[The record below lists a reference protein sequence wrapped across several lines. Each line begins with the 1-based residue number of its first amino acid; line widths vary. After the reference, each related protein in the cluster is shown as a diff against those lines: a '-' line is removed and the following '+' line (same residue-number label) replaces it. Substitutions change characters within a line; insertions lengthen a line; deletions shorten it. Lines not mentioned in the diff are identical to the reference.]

1 MDNWILDSAGE
12 RVQQQAVFKKRKKKE
27 SWQKKKKKSKKIFPD
42 ETISFWETQNFS
54 AFFKCT
60 SINFTRA
67 KHAHRRTHNRLLLFC
82 AALWLSS
89 SSRMDVGKNRGREE
103 GAGLIWWGFYLLGR
117 LRVIFR
123 RLTAVSSRA
132 HIKRGKG
139 GNCTLSNLSEYDDG
153 TWKKSSENNIKE
165 ISFKKK
171 KKPAKRVQ
179 GAKGH
184 KKAVVVMV
192 EGLLDSSLKRPD
204 FQICICLC
212 SAGRFCCRQVLS
224 TGRVGEGG
232 KWCEQ
237 NSTGHRDSCTLG
249 SFPAEIHPRCSPYQF
264 YSTGWASVEYYWVLI
279 HFIVKDMLIFFAGA
293 KCNDSSRGN
302 LE

>member
-27 SWQKKKKKSKKIFPD
+27 SWQKKKKKKKSKKIFPD

-171 KKPAKRVQ
+171 KTRKKSAGCKRRQ
-179 GAKGH
+179 KGSGGNGGGIIRQFSQ
-184 KKAVVVMV
+184 KARLPDLHLFMLSWAI
-192 EGLLDSSLKRPD
+192 LLQTGIVYRESGWGREMMWTEFNWTQRQLHSGKLSSRDSSKMFSLPILQHRMSICGVLLSINTLYSKRHAHL
-204 FQICICLC
+204 FRR
-212 SAGRFCCRQVLS
+212 S
-224 TGRVGEGG
+224 
-232 KWCEQ
+232 
-237 NSTGHRDSCTLG
+237 
-249 SFPAEIHPRCSPYQF
+249 
-264 YSTGWASVEYYWVLI
+264 
-279 HFIVKDMLIFFAGA
+279 
-293 KCNDSSRGN
+293 
-302 LE
+302 